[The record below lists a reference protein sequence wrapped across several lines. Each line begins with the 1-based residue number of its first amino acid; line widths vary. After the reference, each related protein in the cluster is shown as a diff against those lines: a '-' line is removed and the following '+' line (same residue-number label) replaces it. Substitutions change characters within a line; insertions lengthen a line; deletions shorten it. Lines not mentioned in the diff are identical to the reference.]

1 MKEDKEKKASEKKP
15 EEASEKKS
23 EGKKESEKKPE
34 EAPEKKPE
42 EAPKTQVED
51 PHYWG
56 QTSLTQ
62 QKKIEEVPAK
72 DTPKTAVKSDNKTQ
86 IK

>member
-1 MKEDKEKKASEKKP
+1 VKEDKEKKASEKKP
-15 EEASEKKS
+15 EEAS
-23 EGKKESEKKPE
+23 
-34 EAPEKKPE
+34 EKKPE

-62 QKKIEEVPAK
+62 QKKIEEVPTK

>member
-1 MKEDKEKKASEKKP
+1 VKEDKEKKASEKKP
-15 EEASEKKS
+15 EEAP
-23 EGKKESEKKPE
+23 EKKPE